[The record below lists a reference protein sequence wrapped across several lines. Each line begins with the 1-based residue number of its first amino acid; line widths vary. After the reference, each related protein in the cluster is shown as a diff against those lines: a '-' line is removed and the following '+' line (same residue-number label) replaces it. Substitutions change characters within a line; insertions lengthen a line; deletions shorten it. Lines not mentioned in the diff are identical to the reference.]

1 MPQNEPQTQK
11 AAQSTTRPGQPL
23 TDFAETGEERAEQ
36 MFMLQA
42 EFSKYF
48 QEANKTWL
56 SRLQSEASLASQLAS
71 ELAAARSIPETT
83 TAWQHWTKRR
93 IELFAEDSRR
103 LLADTEKLMETGG
116 RMLGN
121 GWAPRP

>member
-1 MPQNEPQTQK
+1 MPQNEPP
-11 AAQSTTRPGQPL
+11 AQRLVQPVIPEL
-23 TDFAETGEERAEQ
+23 GPTSLAETGKKRAEEV
-36 MFMLQA
+36 FKLQT
-42 EFSKYF
+42 EFSKYL
-48 QEANKTWL
+48 QEANKAWVA
-56 SRLQSEASLASQLAS
+56 RLQSEASLASQLAS

-93 IELFAEDSRR
+93 IQLFAEDSKR

-121 GWAPRP
+121 GWTPHP